1 MQNYSP
7 FHLPSMLAATA
18 NGGPTT
24 YVAING
30 MLSTTPTGHHVA
42 NPGSMLTMPSGLTPS
57 GLLPGSNMGPNPFLF
72 PSTTFPHLPGP
83 NLACAAGPFSSSPF
97 HAPLLPFFTSTA
109 AGVLAGN
116 PPISAPSPFSAP
128 LPQQLLQPQHTGPS
142 LNTYPSA
149 VSVTSVMG
157 QLGSQ
162 PHLLSDPN
170 QVTITTISPS
180 LLPNAL
186 PQHSMLLS
194 TPSLNI
200 GSSLASNSNDIL
212 TYAPPSVSCVS
223 TSGTNIPIIS
233 TYSANTVASSA
244 GSMHTTL
251 SSPIQPPVSPPS
263 MSQSSSP
270 PGSSGSGPTCINSS
284 LQGSLK
290 LDKFQPVV
298 SSGTLGH
305 KSTHPTTLLSLES
318 VDFHRDEI
326 LDAIDKLRERKARP
340 DFERI
345 SCMLKRH
352 RNINPEQTQLC
363 LGKLAAAGAVV
374 CVDYKGNLSYRN
386 PSKWRKTAVT
396 SGVTNPASIS
406 QRLIEAL
413 RRLMAGTV
421 YQPNCVPGSEH
432 TFASLLPA
440 PPGPNGGYSLFQIE
454 RALQVVDSSI
464 PKTTTT
470 GGLSSKP
477 LPELTGATLRV
488 CLDRE
493 AVHGKLAKTPD
504 GRYVLDESG
513 ERKRLASLAALS
525 NKKPLPPHSLSS
537 NFLST
542 PGSHSK
548 YVKLSGS
555 VAPIA
560 PAGEQATRPLA
571 AKQPQPG
578 AVSIAPVGSRTIS
591 PSPLFNLPPR
601 PSGVSRRG
609 RPPGSKSRRC
619 LPSADCVTLSEKKL
633 KLETT
638 TGSFSTDSASRTH
651 SIPTSPFGQNTT
663 VANPATL
670 KANVPHPVISVSQ
683 NGFCSSNS
691 FIGLTPVNG
700 VCPTVLPTPILPSSF
715 PVSQAPD
722 ATLSHAFNSPFFTF
736 STCPTPVVSCP
747 NGFQHPGMLT
757 NLPATMPCD
766 FSVLSKQDSTH
777 ESTLITVLPNLDPM
791 TWNHQMTEEKCEKE
805 AEDLCYH
812 CGTQAVKD
820 EPFLICKD
828 CNLHD
833 PCLLFCNL
841 NTALLCNGCDEHLT
855 CNKSTF
861 PFHVLYLFKSFRLLF
876 ATSLNMFS
884 APNHRA
890 HLLEGIFPPNVQ
902 RSPAYPKYGTPVYGA
917 LPINYAQAPNVLGD
931 PSYQYA
937 SGQSQSVRIMGLNAV
952 GSFPNGSAASYYSQ
966 SPGSMFAANLQSSGY
981 PYPSGGLTGAH
992 VGLHGVVPKR
1002 MRFSQDS
1009 VHRLYAPTV
1018 PTSVRNVI
1026 KYSEYPPTGLQMS
1039 SRLFPPVQGFSRSF
1053 ATSDTLAVASH
1064 PSVSWTFPS
1073 IVTGKLSS
1081 VDTMSVAGVNTPS
1094 LMGAHLSLPS
1104 QHAHLYTMK
1113 AGLTKPDDGLPSA
1126 FKPPLPNSEQLC
1138 SKNSEGLLISS
1149 VKNVADLSNNPNPI
1163 SSTVFR
1169 HEPRKRKTQPVG
1181 GPLTSLM
1188 VNSLSTVGLDVDSQT
1203 SKLLLHMD
1211 PTDIKQ
1217 SDSTSPSSK
1226 GSSVTSSVTE
1236 LTQSQLI
1243 ASSLSNSNF
1252 TLSKVSNSTTSAT
1265 PVLSQTM
1272 LSQSSLITMS
1282 ATIPSTIRCP
1292 NVSVGNSLRSK
1303 RLILPHTLK
1312 NSFGSM
1318 LPLRPR
1324 LPLIFPD
1331 RHFGLRRCSE
1341 FQPPVQ
1347 TFYEPG
1353 GVISTPNFIS
1363 SYCPNPFLS
1372 RPPPAN
1378 SVVPH
1383 LISSNEEDSRTK
1395 LSENRQFYLV
1405 DPVFS
1410 LTAAEKFLWNRH
1422 FFGKSNPQQL
1432 IYTLIY
1438 LMSRILCLHSGP
1450 QLRYGIE
1457 SQLKFVLLTGPN
1469 SAVIDQRVTR
1479 RNAYHGPIS
1488 FINPNVFHEDYEHII
1503 EQPQLRLLY
1512 MSNTHV
1518 SDLYWSND
1526 TWNESES
1533 GASDTA
1539 PGSQRKQLVALS
1551 RENTSSEPVTRS
1563 TQRSKKETS
1572 KVGYLFGHFPAN
1584 NHAYCFT
1591 CLHAFYL
1598 SKRPNARGSKEDAYF
1613 LAWHSNPSGQMW
1625 FRHRPIGANC
1635 LSEIFRNVV
1644 AALNWAQMAPNYSG
1658 PIPAEL
1664 TSSYTLFDVVTSGD
1678 CPPVNIMKPD
1688 SNKNIVG
1695 HEDPLSTTPLNL
1707 VLRECNAVQG
1717 TQPLI
1722 QLSSARNAVQTHPV
1736 CLDYWPELT
1745 ERARQSPWQ
1754 CADCKTCSACHNR
1767 QFTTELLIC
1776 DACDKGFHSE
1786 CHVPKLQEPVDRSL
1800 PWVCAECQKE
1810 GYSVAIGTLPDSMT
1824 IPTSSNVNEDSI
1836 TTTTNEVDNK
1846 LDQEIEN
1853 ETSILLEEAS
1863 SVGNMTLTKEGDE
1876 TRPSFPTPHTTGSH
1890 MVESELVRAPSVG
1903 HSEPAN
1909 QPVLNPVVQNPS
1921 SVQLQSPH
1929 SLCTAESADSN
1940 PSPSNSEV
1948 TSLVK
1953 PVTTTHSPNMNQ
1965 SNINLVQRN
1974 SSLSTL
1980 NRPWETDVCLPVA
1993 CTPTIVRSTSNSTV
2007 DESQDTD
2014 GHGLHSLTEPVDTS
2028 HPQGVPEH
2036 LLRPDD
2042 VRAWSVDHVRDWL
2055 LEEGFSREAEAFSQQ
2070 EIDGACLLLMKR
2082 MDVLTELGIKLG
2094 PAVKIYE
2101 RIKRLQ
2107 SRCTS
2112 PTVLGV

>member
-7 FHLPSMLAATA
+7 FNLPSMLAATA

-57 GLLPGSNMGPNPFLF
+57 GLLPGSSMGPNPFLF

-83 NLACAAGPFSSSPF
+83 NLACAASPFSSSPF

-109 AGVLAGN
+109 PGMLAGN
-116 PPISAPSPFSAP
+116 PSISAPSPFPTP

-142 LNTYPSA
+142 LNTFPSA

-170 QVTITTISPS
+170 QMTITTISPS

-212 TYAPPSVSCVS
+212 TYALPSVSCTS
-223 TSGTNIPIIS
+223 TSGTTMPIMS
-233 TYSANTVASSA
+233 NCTYSTNTIASSA

-263 MSQSSSP
+263 ASQSSSP
-270 PGSSGSGPTCINSS
+270 PGSSGSGPVCINPS
-284 LQGSLK
+284 LQSSLK
-290 LDKFQPVV
+290 LDKFQPAV
-298 SSGTLGH
+298 SSGTLGNR
-305 KSTHPTTLLSLES
+305 STHPTTLLSLES

-454 RALQVVDSSI
+454 RALQVVDSSV

-548 YVKLSGS
+548 YVKPLGS

-560 PAGEQATRPLA
+560 PAGEQAARPLA

-578 AVSIAPVGSRTIS
+578 TVSIAPVGSRTIS

-601 PSGVSRRG
+601 PSGISRRG

-619 LPSADCVTLSEKKL
+619 LPNTDCVTLSEKKM

-638 TGSFSTDSASRTH
+638 AGSFSTNSASRSH

-663 VANPATL
+663 IANSVAL
-670 KANVPHPVISVSQ
+670 KASAPHPVISVSQ

-700 VCPTVLPTPILPSSF
+700 VCSTVLPTPILPSTF

-736 STCPTPVVSCP
+736 STCPTPAVSCP
-747 NGFQHPGMLT
+747 NGFQHPGMLP

-766 FSVLSKQDSTH
+766 FSVLSKQDSSH

-791 TWNHQMTEEKCEKE
+791 TWNQMIEEKCEKE

-812 CGTQAVKD
+812 CGAQAVKD

-828 CNLHD
+828 CNLH
-833 PCLLFCNL
+833 
-841 NTALLCNGCDEHLT
+841 
-855 CNKSTF
+855 
-861 PFHVLYLFKSFRLLF
+861 
-876 ATSLNMFS
+876 
-884 APNHRA
+884 
-890 HLLEGIFPPNVQ
+890 
-902 RSPAYPKYGTPVYGA
+902 
-917 LPINYAQAPNVLGD
+917 APNVLGD
-931 PSYQYA
+931 PSYQYT
-937 SGQSQSVRIMGLNAV
+937 SGQSQSVRIMGSNTV
-952 GSFPNGSAASYYSQ
+952 GSFSNGSSAPYYSQ
-966 SPGSMFAANLQSSGY
+966 MPGSMFAAKAQSSGY
-981 PYPSGGLTGAH
+981 PYPSGGLVGAH
-992 VGLHGVVPKR
+992 VGLHGVFPKR
-1002 MRFSQDS
+1002 IRLSQDP
-1009 VHRLYAPTV
+1009 VHRLYAPAI
-1018 PTSVRNVI
+1018 PTSIRNVM
-1026 KYSEYPPTGLQMS
+1026 KYSDCPPAGLQMS
-1039 SRLFPPVQGFSRSF
+1039 SRLLPPAQGFSRSF
-1053 ATSDTLAVASH
+1053 ASSGTSALASH
-1064 PSVSWTFPS
+1064 PSVSWTLPS

-1081 VDTMSVAGVNTPS
+1081 VGTVGVTTLSTSS
-1094 LMGAHLSLPS
+1094 LIGAQLSLSS
-1104 QHAHLYTMK
+1104 QQTHLYTMK
-1113 AGLTKPDDGLPSA
+1113 MGLTEPDGGLSSA
-1126 FKPPLPNSEQLC
+1126 FKPPLPNSERLC
-1138 SKNSEGLLISS
+1138 SKNSEGLLLSNVKS
-1149 VKNVADLSNNPNPI
+1149 VVDLSNSPNPVTSI
-1163 SSTVFR
+1163 VFK
-1169 HEPRKRKTQPVG
+1169 HEPRKRKTQPAG
-1181 GPLTSLM
+1181 GALTSL
-1188 VNSLSTVGLDVDSQT
+1188 VANPLSTIALDDDDDNQT
-1203 SKLLLHMD
+1203 SKLLHMD
-1211 PTDIKQ
+1211 PTDSKQ
-1217 SDSTSPSSK
+1217 YNPTSPSSK
-1226 GSSVTSSVTE
+1226 ANNFTSSVTE
-1236 LTQSQLI
+1236 FTQSEPVNP
-1243 ASSLSNSNF
+1243 SLSYSDFALSNG
-1252 TLSKVSNSTTSAT
+1252 LNSTTSVT
-1265 PVLSQTM
+1265 PVLSQTV
-1272 LSQSSLITMS
+1272 LSQSSLMTTS
-1282 ATIPSTIRCP
+1282 ATIPLAVRCP
-1292 NVSVGNSLRSK
+1292 NVPSGNSVRSK
-1303 RLILPHTLK
+1303 RPILPYTLK
-1312 NSFGSM
+1312 NSFGPM

-1324 LPLIFPD
+1324 LPSILPD
-1331 RHFGLRRCSE
+1331 RHFGLRRCSQ
-1341 FQPPVQ
+1341 FQSPVRALH
-1347 TFYEPG
+1347 EPG
-1353 GVISTPNFIS
+1353 TAINTHNFVS
-1363 SYCPNPFLS
+1363 LNDLNPFLS
-1372 RPPPAN
+1372 RSSPAS

-1383 LISSNEEDSRTK
+1383 LISSDGGDNRTN
-1395 LSENRQFYLV
+1395 LGENRQFYLV

-1410 LTAAEKFLWNRH
+1410 LTAAEKFLWDRH

-1438 LMSRILCLHSGP
+1438 LMSRVLCLHSGP
-1450 QLRYGIE
+1450 QLRYGID
-1457 SQLKFVLLTGPN
+1457 SQLKFVLLTGHN
-1469 SAVIDQRVTR
+1469 SAATNRRVTR
-1479 RNAYHGPIS
+1479 RNAYHGPLI
-1488 FINPNVFHEDYEHII
+1488 FINPNLFHDDYVHII

-1512 MSNTHV
+1512 MSNTDV
-1518 SDLYWSND
+1518 SDLYWLND
-1526 TWNESES
+1526 SWSES
-1533 GASDTA
+1533 VLGTSEAT
-1539 PGSQRKQLVALS
+1539 PGSQRNQLVALDL
-1551 RENTSSEPVTRS
+1551 ENPSSGPVARS
-1563 TQRSKKETS
+1563 TQRSKKGIS

-1584 NHAYCFT
+1584 NHTYCFT

-1598 SKRPNARGSKEDAYF
+1598 SKRPNARGSKGDAYF
-1613 LAWHSNPSGQMW
+1613 MAWHPNPSGKMW

-1635 LSEIFRNVV
+1635 LSEIFHNIV
-1644 AALNWAQMAPNYSG
+1644 AALNWAQMTPNYSG

-1664 TSSYTLFDVVTSGD
+1664 TTSYTLFDVVTSGD
-1678 CPPVNIMKPD
+1678 CSSVNLMKPD
-1688 SNKNIVG
+1688 SDKNVVG
-1695 HEDPLSTTPLNL
+1695 DEDLLSTTPLNL

-1717 TQPLI
+1717 TQSLI
-1722 QLSSARNAVQTHPV
+1722 QLSTSRDTVPTHPT

-1754 CADCKTCSACHNR
+1754 CADCKTCSTCQNR

-1786 CHVPKLQEPVDRSL
+1786 CHVPKLQEPVDRSF

-1824 IPTSSNVNEDSI
+1824 IPTNVSVNEDSV
-1836 TTTTNEVDNK
+1836 TTVTDEVDNTC
-1846 LDQEIEN
+1846 DEEIGN
-1853 ETSILLEEAS
+1853 ETPKLLEEAS
-1863 SVGNMTLTKEGDE
+1863 SAGNMTLTKEDGE
-1876 TRPSFPTPHTTGSH
+1876 IRPGLPTPRTTGSPTT
-1890 MVESELVRAPSVG
+1890 ESDLVRSPSVE
-1903 HSEPAN
+1903 HPEPAN
-1909 QPVLNPVVQNPS
+1909 QSVLNTIAQIS
-1921 SVQLQSPH
+1921 SFVRLQSPH
-1929 SLCTAESADSN
+1929 SLSTAEPADSN

-1948 TSLVK
+1948 TPVTK
-1953 PVTTTHSPNMNQ
+1953 PVTTTHSPNSNQ
-1965 SNINLVQRN
+1965 SNINLVQHS
-1974 SSLSTL
+1974 SSLSAPS
-1980 NRPWETDVCLPVA
+1980 RPWETDVCSPVA
-1993 CTPTIVRSTSNSTV
+1993 CTQPIVRSASNSTV

-2014 GHGLHSLTEPVDTS
+2014 GHDSALCHSLQHPTETVGASLP
-2028 HPQGVPEH
+2028 HGVPEH

-2042 VRAWSVDHVRDWL
+2042 VRAWSVDNVRDWL